1 MRIVVV
7 GAQGML
13 GSDLVA
19 RAANKNVLALSSA
32 DLDVRD
38 IGAIGSVVEARDVVI
53 NCAAYTRVDDA
64 ESDEDAAFEVNAI
77 GPANLAVV
85 CEQRGARLIT
95 VSTDYVFRGD
105 ARTPYL
111 ESELRDPR
119 TAYGRTKAA
128 GEERALAA
136 HPTGT
141 TVLRTAWLYGANGPS
156 FPRTMLRLAETNNSV
171 SVVDDQFGQPTWSR
185 DVADRVLE
193 LTEREIPSG
202 IYHATNSGEA
212 SWYELARAVFQEA
225 GLDEQRVT
233 PTSSSNFV
241 RPAPRPAYSVLGHG
255 RWTAV
260 GLSPMRHW
268 REALRAAFESG
279 VFDPDPRA

>member
-38 IGAIGSVVEARDVVI
+38 IEAIGSVVEARDVVI

-212 SWYELARAVFQEA
+212 SWYELARAVFQGSRPRRTKSHSHFEFQLRA
-225 GLDEQRVT
+225 SG
-233 PTSSSNFV
+233 
-241 RPAPRPAYSVLGHG
+241 PAP
-255 RWTAV
+255 
-260 GLSPMRHW
+260 
-268 REALRAAFESG
+268 G
-279 VFDPDPRA
+279 VFSARPRPLDGGRPLADATLARSPARGLRVWCLRP